1 MENSKQ
7 QDYARGAATATVY
20 IILLQVCTV
29 AFRFH
34 YLEGMKNK
42 LTKEEEEK
50 MPIKRETV
58 VSFLHALGI
67 MLQGAF
73 MVCIVVIFVG
83 IFSLSKGLPDV
94 PPPARGDPMVR

>member
-1 MENSKQ
+1 
-7 QDYARGAATATVY
+7 
-20 IILLQVCTV
+20 
-29 AFRFH
+29 
-34 YLEGMKNK
+34 
-42 LTKEEEEK
+42 

-58 VSFLHALGI
+58 VSFLRALGI